1 MKKNEIFE
9 KICKKRAENI
19 KKKTCIKGRGCKKR
33 KKKNVKKQKIIF
45 RHEHM
50 VRRREISHEWHKI
63 ELSPLDVSIFR
74 NTNLF

>member
-1 MKKNEIFE
+1 MKFSKKYAKKEQKIF
-9 KICKKRAENI
+9 
-19 KKKTCIKGRGCKKR
+19 KKTCIKGRGCKKR